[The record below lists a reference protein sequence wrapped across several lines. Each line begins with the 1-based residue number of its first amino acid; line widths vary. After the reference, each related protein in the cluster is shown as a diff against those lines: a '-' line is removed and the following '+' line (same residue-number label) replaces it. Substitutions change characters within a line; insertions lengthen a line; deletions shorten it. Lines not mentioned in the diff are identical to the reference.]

1 MLVISTETEKNK
13 QSEQTLIIGL
23 TKHLEATNAI
33 IQTVPNVGHCLFLSK
48 KEEGFMAEPILHI
61 EGLDKKIG
69 SKQILKQISM
79 DVMEGEIIG
88 LLGRMVPEK
97 QHSSVSSS
105 GC

>member
-1 MLVISTETEKNK
+1 
-13 QSEQTLIIGL
+13 
-23 TKHLEATNAI
+23 
-33 IQTVPNVGHCLFLSK
+33 
-48 KEEGFMAEPILHI
+48 MAEPILHI

-88 LLGRMVPEK
+88 LLGPNGSEK
-97 QHSSVSSS
+97 RHSSVSSS